1 MARNRGSVAAL
12 LRRFMLGSGPL
23 KRGSDRL
30 QVVVRLL
37 LLAVL
42 LMGIPVAL
50 AVGTAAHS
58 RIAAEATAQVASRFR
73 VTARLTENALLSP
86 DGNSGSASATWAA
99 PSGTRRD
106 GVLPVAVTARKG
118 AAVPVWVDRS
128 GRRTAPP
135 LDRSAAMAGAVGYTL
150 GTLGGIWLAAA
161 GAYLLVRRMIDRHRL
176 RAWAAEWAAVGPVW
190 TRTVS

>member
-12 LRRFMLGSGPL
+12 LHRFTLGSGPL

-37 LLAVL
+37 LLVVL

-58 RIAAEATAQVASRFR
+58 QIAAEATAQTASRFR
-73 VTARLTENALLSP
+73 VTARLTEDALLSA
-86 DGNSGSASATWAA
+86 DGNIGSASATWTA
-99 PSGTRRD
+99 PAGTRRG
-106 GVLPVAVTARKG
+106 GVLPVAATARKG

-135 LDRSAAMAGAVGYTL
+135 LNQSDAMAGAVGYTL
-150 GTLGGIWLAAA
+150 ATLVGIWFAGA

-176 RAWAAEWAAVGPVW
+176 RAWADEWAAVGPVW